1 MRIMH
6 VCKRASPELEPYI
19 TQTHWQ
25 SPFGG
30 QPGLSRA
37 FPPAPLT
44 NSTVSCY
51 THVCIY
57 VCGYC
62 ILHRIQFGIRFDE
75 ELRVRINGHH
85 HTLHVCT
92 GTVTTVRSARRGCG
106 GRRSVRWQVTVYAW
120 IRAYG
125 PGGFWLVSIHL
136 HSDVF
141 DVEPQANRLVNR
153 CDSSPSLSPSPSHL
167 HLIGSMGGPR
177 ISMRLLYCTDVRRE
191 QQKAGCPSP

>member
-1 MRIMH
+1 MH

-19 TQTHWQ
+19 TLRLT
-25 SPFGG
+25 GRV
-30 QPGLSRA
+30 LSAASQVCLERLRLRHL
-37 FPPAPLT
+37 LT
-44 NSTVSCY
+44 RLYHVTRMYVYMCVGTVYSIGSNSEFVLT
-51 THVCIY
+51 
-57 VCGYC
+57 
-62 ILHRIQFGIRFDE
+62 R

-153 CDSSPSLSPSPSHL
+153 CDSSPSPSPSPSHL